1 MRRWALAAAL
11 LAASAMASAAGGGQT
26 LLVAARIHTMQAG
39 RPEAGALVYDA
50 NNPRLRPVSDFELGQ
65 VGEGDVK

>member
-39 RPEAGALVYDA
+39 RPEAGALA
-50 NNPRLRPVSDFELGQ
+50 
-65 VGEGDVK
+65 